1 MSEILQYIP
10 GDSFIHHLNP
20 VSKIILVVVFVGLA
34 VLSSMIPFLCIL
46 IAILVAGAIFSGLIK
61 ELINQI
67 PFLLLLSFFLVILTS
82 LTVQEGDMIFLLIPS
97 PDGMGGYGIT
107 EGGLLFGVLLSLRFI
122 IMITSFQLF
131 IIATK
136 PSDLVTGLL
145 AFRLPVDYV
154 LMLLI
159 ALRFIPSLQ
168 LEAKRIHEAQL
179 CRGYNPGTGIA
190 GKIRSMKPIMIPLVA
205 NSLAKTQVLGL
216 TLDMRG
222 YRTKNTLHL
231 HKLVFKTGDY
241 LCLVLAIATITIF
254 CTFYLGFFNF

>member
-10 GDSFIHHLNP
+10 GNSPLHHLNP
-20 VSKIILVVVFVGLA
+20 VTKLLLVILIVGLC
-34 VLSSMIPFLCIL
+34 VMSSQIPFLCFL
-46 IAILVAGAIFSGLIK
+46 IVVLVFGALFSGLIK
-61 ELINQI
+61 EIISQV
-67 PFLLLLSFFLVILTS
+67 PFLILLSFFLVLLTS
-82 LTVQEGDMIFLLIPS
+82 LTVQEGDMLFTILPS
-97 PDGMGGYGIT
+97 TEPSVAGFGIT
-107 EGGLLFGVLLSLRFI
+107 LGGLLFGVILSLRFI
-122 IMITSFQLF
+122 VMITAFQLF
-131 IIATK
+131 VIATK

-179 CRGYNPGTGIA
+179 CRGYNPGTGVS

-222 YRTKNTLHL
+222 YRARKKLPL
-231 HKLVFKTGDY
+231 HKLIFGAGDVI
-241 LCLVLAIATITIF
+241 CAVLVIVILA
-254 CTFYLGFFNF
+254 TFALLHFIYT

>member
-10 GDSFIHHLNP
+10 GNSPLHHLNP
-20 VSKIILVVVFVGLA
+20 VTKLLLVILIVGLC
-34 VLSSMIPFLCIL
+34 VMSSQIPFLCFL
-46 IAILVAGAIFSGLIK
+46 IVVLVFGALFSGLIK
-61 ELINQI
+61 EVISQV
-67 PFLLLLSFFLVILTS
+67 PFLILLSFFLVLLTS
-82 LTVQEGDMIFLLIPS
+82 LTVQEGDMLFTILPS
-97 PDGMGGYGIT
+97 TEPSVAGFGIT
-107 EGGLLFGVLLSLRFI
+107 LGGLLFGVILSLRFI
-122 IMITSFQLF
+122 VMITAFQLF
-131 IIATK
+131 VIATK

-179 CRGYNPGTGIA
+179 CRGYNPGTGVS

-222 YRTKNTLHL
+222 YRARKKLPL
-231 HKLVFKTGDY
+231 HKLIFGAGDVI
-241 LCLVLAIATITIF
+241 CAVLVIVILA
-254 CTFYLGFFNF
+254 TFTLLHFIYT

>member
-10 GDSFIHHLNP
+10 GNSPLHHLNP
-20 VSKIILVVVFVGLA
+20 VTKLLLVILIVGLCVMSA
-34 VLSSMIPFLCIL
+34 QVPFLCFL
-46 IAILVAGAIFSGLIK
+46 IGVLVLGALFSGLIK
-61 ELINQI
+61 EIINQV
-67 PFLLLLSFFLVILTS
+67 PFLILLSFFLVILTS
-82 LTVQEGDMIFLLIPS
+82 LTVQEGDLLLTILQSGEP
-97 PDGMGGYGIT
+97 GGQGYGIT
-107 EGGLLFGVLLSLRFI
+107 LGGLLFGIILSLRFI
-122 IMITSFQLF
+122 VMITAFQLF
-131 IIATK
+131 VVTTK

-168 LEAKRIHEAQL
+168 LEARRIHEAQL
-179 CRGYNPGTGIA
+179 CRGYNPGTGIS

-222 YRTKNTLHL
+222 YRARKNLPL
-231 HKLVFKTGDY
+231 HKLVFGFGDVISAVLIVVILVAFAY
-241 LCLVLAIATITIF
+241 LH
-254 CTFYLGFFNF
+254 FFNA

>member
-10 GDSFIHHLNP
+10 GNSPLHHINP
-20 VSKIILVVVFVGLA
+20 VTKLLLVILIVGLC
-34 VLSSMIPFLCIL
+34 VMSSQIPFLCFL
-46 IAILVAGAIFSGLIK
+46 IGVLVVGALFSGLIR
-61 ELINQI
+61 EIISQI
-67 PFLLLLSFFLVILTS
+67 PFLLLLSFFLVVLTS
-82 LTVQEGDMIFLLIPS
+82 LTVQEGALILPVLPS
-97 PDGMGGYGIT
+97 ADPTVQGFGITMGG
-107 EGGLLFGVLLSLRFI
+107 LMFGVILSLRFI
-122 IMITSFQLF
+122 VMITAFQLF
-131 IIATK
+131 VVTTK

-168 LEAKRIHEAQL
+168 LEARRIHEAQL
-179 CRGYNPGTGIA
+179 CRGYNPGTGIS

-222 YRTKNTLHL
+222 YRARKTLPL
-231 HKLVFKTGDY
+231 HKLVFGPGDVISAILVVIILGTFMY
-241 LCLVLAIATITIF
+241 LH
-254 CTFYLGFFNF
+254 FFMT

>member
-10 GDSFIHHLNP
+10 GNSPLHHLNP
-20 VSKIILVVVFVGLA
+20 VTKLLLVILIVGLC
-34 VLSSMIPFLCIL
+34 VMSSQILFLCFL
-46 IAILVAGAIFSGLIK
+46 IVVLVFGALFSGLIK
-61 ELINQI
+61 EIISQV
-67 PFLLLLSFFLVILTS
+67 PFLILLSFFLVLLTS
-82 LTVQEGDMIFLLIPS
+82 LTVQEGDMLFTILPS
-97 PDGMGGYGIT
+97 TEPSVAGFGIT
-107 EGGLLFGVLLSLRFI
+107 LGGLLFGVILSLRFI
-122 IMITSFQLF
+122 VMITAFQLF
-131 IIATK
+131 VIATK

-179 CRGYNPGTGIA
+179 CRGYNPGTGVS

-222 YRTKNTLHL
+222 YRARKKLPL
-231 HKLVFKTGDY
+231 HKLIFGAGDVI
-241 LCLVLAIATITIF
+241 CAVLVIVILA
-254 CTFYLGFFNF
+254 TFALLHFIYT

>member
-20 VSKIILVVVFVGLA
+20 VIKIVLVIVFVGLA
-34 VLSSMIPFLCIL
+34 VLSSMIPFLLIL
-46 IAILVAGAIFSGLIK
+46 IVILIIGAVLSGLIK
-61 ELINQI
+61 EIISQV
-67 PFLLLLSFFLVILTS
+67 PFLLLLSFFLVLLTS
-82 LTVQEGDMIFLLIPS
+82 LTVQEGDMLLMLVPS
-97 PDGMGGYGIT
+97 PDGQTGFGIT
-107 EGGLLFGVLLSLRFI
+107 EGGLLFGVILSLRFI
-122 IMITSFQLF
+122 VMITSFQLF

-145 AFRLPVDYV
+145 VFRLPVDYV
-154 LMLLI
+154 LMFLI

-179 CRGYNPGTGIA
+179 CRGYNPGTGIT
-190 GKIRSMKPIMIPLVA
+190 GKIRSLKPIMIPLVA

-222 YRTKNTLHL
+222 YRTKKKLNLHQ
-231 HKLVFKTGDY
+231 LVFKTGDY
-241 LCLVLAIATITIF
+241 LCLILVVLTFGIF
-254 CTFYLGFFNF
+254 FTLHLGLFQ

>member
-1 MSEILQYIP
+1 MSEILQYVP
-10 GDSFIHHLNP
+10 GDSFIHRLNP
-20 VSKIILVVVFVGLA
+20 VTKIILVVAFVGLA
-34 VLSSMIPFLCIL
+34 VLSSLIPFLCIL
-46 IAILVAGAIFSGLIK
+46 IAILVAGAVFSGLIK
-61 ELINQI
+61 EIINQV
-67 PFLLLLSFFLVILTS
+67 PFLLLLFFFLVLLTS
-82 LTVQEGDMIFLLIPS
+82 LTVQEGEMLILLIPS
-97 PDGMGGYGIT
+97 SGGEGVGYGIT
-107 EGGLLFGVLLSLRFI
+107 LGGLYFGILLSLRFI
-122 IMITSFQLF
+122 VMITSFQLF

-145 AFRLPVDYV
+145 AFKLPVDYV

-190 GKIRSMKPIMIPLVA
+190 GKIRSLKPIMIPLVA

-222 YRTKNTLHL
+222 YRTKKSLSLHKLIYKPGDYLSILLVIVIFGIFFTLHL
-231 HKLVFKTGDY
+231 DLF
-241 LCLVLAIATITIF
+241 
-254 CTFYLGFFNF
+254 

>member
-10 GDSFIHHLNP
+10 GSSPLHHLNP
-20 VSKIILVVVFVGLA
+20 VTKLLLVVLIVGLC
-34 VLSSMIPFLCIL
+34 VISSQIPFLCFLIVIL
-46 IAILVAGAIFSGLIK
+46 IIGACISGLIR
-61 ELINQI
+61 EIITQV
-67 PFLLLLSFFLVILTS
+67 PFLLLLSFFLIILTS
-82 LTVQEGDMIFLLIPS
+82 LTVQEGEMLMTIIPPS
-97 PDGMGGYGIT
+97 GPDDAGYGIT
-107 EGGLLFGVLLSLRFI
+107 MGGLLFGVILSLRFVV
-122 IMITSFQLF
+122 MITAFQLF
-131 IIATK
+131 VVTTK

-179 CRGYNPGTGIA
+179 CRGYNPGTGIS
-190 GKIRSMKPIMIPLVA
+190 GKIMSMKPIMIPLVA

-222 YRTKNTLHL
+222 YRARKNLPF
-231 HKLVFKTGDY
+231 HKLEFGIGDVI
-241 LCLVLAIATITIF
+241 CAFLVVIILIAFTMLHFILIS
-254 CTFYLGFFNF
+254 

>member
-10 GDSFIHHLNP
+10 GNSPLHHLNP
-20 VSKIILVVVFVGLA
+20 VTKLLLVILIVGLC
-34 VLSSMIPFLCIL
+34 VMSSQIPFLCFL
-46 IAILVAGAIFSGLIK
+46 IVVLVFGALFSGLIK
-61 ELINQI
+61 EVISQV
-67 PFLLLLSFFLVILTS
+67 PFLILLSFFLVLLTS
-82 LTVQEGDMIFLLIPS
+82 LTVQEGDMLFTILPS
-97 PDGMGGYGIT
+97 TEPSVAGFGIT
-107 EGGLLFGVLLSLRFI
+107 LGGLLFGVILSLRFI
-122 IMITSFQLF
+122 VMITAFQLF
-131 IIATK
+131 VIATK

-179 CRGYNPGTGIA
+179 CRGYNPGTGVS

-222 YRTKNTLHL
+222 YRARKKLPL
-231 HKLVFKTGDY
+231 HKLIFGAGDVI
-241 LCLVLAIATITIF
+241 CAVLVIVILA
-254 CTFYLGFFNF
+254 TFALLHFIYT

>member
-10 GDSFIHHLNP
+10 GNSPLHHLNP
-20 VSKIILVVVFVGLA
+20 VTKLLLVILIVGLC
-34 VLSSMIPFLCIL
+34 VISSHIPFLCFL
-46 IAILVAGAIFSGLIK
+46 IAILVIGAFFSGLIK
-61 ELINQI
+61 ETKSQV
-67 PFLLLLSFFLVILTS
+67 PFLLLLSFFLVVLTS
-82 LTVQEGDMIFLLIPS
+82 LTVQEGELLLTILPS
-97 PDGMGGYGIT
+97 SSQGDPGFGVT
-107 EGGLLFGVLLSLRFI
+107 AGGLFFGIVLSLRFVV
-122 IMITSFQLF
+122 MITAFQLF
-131 IIATK
+131 VVTTK

-179 CRGYNPGTGIA
+179 CRGYNPGTGIS
-190 GKIRSMKPIMIPLVA
+190 GKIRSLKPIMIPLVA

-222 YRTKNTLHL
+222 YRARKHFPL
-231 HKLVFKTGDY
+231 HKLVFGAGDAI
-241 LCLVLAIATITIF
+241 CAFLVLVILMVFAF
-254 CTFYLGFFNF
+254 LHFFTLL

>member
-10 GDSFIHHLNP
+10 GNSPLHTINP
-20 VSKIILVVVFVGLA
+20 VTKLLLVILIVGLC
-34 VLSSMIPFLCIL
+34 VMSSQIPFLCFL
-46 IAILVAGAIFSGLIK
+46 IGVLIFGALFSGLIR
-61 ELINQI
+61 EIISQI
-67 PFLLLLSFFLVILTS
+67 PFLLLLSFFLVVLTS
-82 LTVQEGDMIFLLIPS
+82 LTVQEGALLLPILPS
-97 PDGMGGYGIT
+97 TDPSIQGFGITMGGLMFGII
-107 EGGLLFGVLLSLRFI
+107 LSLRFI
-122 IMITSFQLF
+122 VMITAFQLF
-131 IIATK
+131 VITTK

-168 LEAKRIHEAQL
+168 LEARRIHEAQL
-179 CRGYNPGTGIA
+179 CRGYNPGTGIS

-222 YRTKNTLHL
+222 YRARKKLPF
-231 HKLVFKTGDY
+231 HKLVFGPGDMISAILILIILGAFLY
-241 LCLVLAIATITIF
+241 LH
-254 CTFYLGFFNF
+254 FFMA

>member
-10 GDSFIHHLNP
+10 GNSPLHHLNP
-20 VSKIILVVVFVGLA
+20 VTKLLLVILIVGLC
-34 VLSSMIPFLCIL
+34 VMSSQIPFLCFL
-46 IAILVAGAIFSGLIK
+46 IVVLVFGALFSGLIK
-61 ELINQI
+61 EIISQV
-67 PFLLLLSFFLVILTS
+67 PFLILLSFFLVLLTS
-82 LTVQEGDMIFLLIPS
+82 LTVQEGDMLFTILPS
-97 PDGMGGYGIT
+97 TEPSVAGFGIT
-107 EGGLLFGVLLSLRFI
+107 LGGLLFGVILSLRFI
-122 IMITSFQLF
+122 VMITAFQLF
-131 IIATK
+131 VIATK

-179 CRGYNPGTGIA
+179 CRGYNPGTGVS

-222 YRTKNTLHL
+222 YRARKKLPL
-231 HKLVFKTGDY
+231 HKLIFGAGDFI
-241 LCLVLAIATITIF
+241 CAVLVIVILA
-254 CTFYLGFFNF
+254 TFALLHFIYT

>member
-10 GDSFIHHLNP
+10 GKSVLHALNP
-20 VSKIILVVVFVGLA
+20 VTKLILVIVIVGLC
-34 VLSSMIPFLCIL
+34 VLSSLMPFLCIL
-46 IAILVAGAIFSGLIK
+46 ILILVAGAVFSGLKDEISG
-61 ELINQI
+61 QV
-67 PFLLLLSFFLVILTS
+67 PFLLLLSFFLVVLTS
-82 LTVQEGDMIFLLIPS
+82 LTVQDGAMLVALLPSSPGDS
-97 PDGMGGYGIT
+97 DGFGIT
-107 EGGLLFGVLLSLRFI
+107 EGGLMFGLILSLRFI
-122 IMITSFQLF
+122 VMITAFQLF
-131 IIATK
+131 VITTK

-145 AFRLPVDYV
+145 TFRLPVDYV

-179 CRGYNPGTGIA
+179 CRGYNPGTGIS

-222 YRTKNTLHL
+222 YRSKKTLPFHQLIFGTGDYISAFLGVFILVIFLTLHL
-231 HKLVFKTGDY
+231 GL
-241 LCLVLAIATITIF
+241 I
-254 CTFYLGFFNF
+254 

>member
-10 GDSFIHHLNP
+10 GSSPLHHLNP
-20 VSKIILVVVFVGLA
+20 VTKLLLVILIVGLCVMSA
-34 VLSSMIPFLCIL
+34 QVAFLCFL
-46 IAILVAGAIFSGLIK
+46 IGVLVIGAFFSGLIK
-61 ELINQI
+61 EIINQV

-82 LTVQEGDMIFLLIPS
+82 LTVQEGDLLLTILPS
-97 PDGMGGYGIT
+97 AEPGGQGYGIT
-107 EGGLLFGVLLSLRFI
+107 LGGLLFGVILSLRFVV
-122 IMITSFQLF
+122 MITAFQLF
-131 IIATK
+131 VVTTK

-179 CRGYNPGTGIA
+179 CRGYNPGTGIS

-222 YRTKNTLHL
+222 YRARKNLPL
-231 HKLVFKTGDY
+231 HKLVFGFGDVISALLVVVILSAFAY
-241 LCLVLAIATITIF
+241 LHFFIA
-254 CTFYLGFFNF
+254 

>member
-10 GDSFIHHLNP
+10 GNSPLHHLNP
-20 VSKIILVVVFVGLA
+20 VTNLLLVILIVGLC
-34 VLSSMIPFLCIL
+34 VMSSQIPFLCFL
-46 IAILVAGAIFSGLIK
+46 IVVLVFVALFSGLIK
-61 ELINQI
+61 EIISQV
-67 PFLLLLSFFLVILTS
+67 PFLILLSFFLVLLTS
-82 LTVQEGDMIFLLIPS
+82 LTVQEGDMLFTILPS
-97 PDGMGGYGIT
+97 TEPSVAGFGIT
-107 EGGLLFGVLLSLRFI
+107 LGGLLFGVILSLRFI
-122 IMITSFQLF
+122 VMITAFQLF
-131 IIATK
+131 VIATK

-179 CRGYNPGTGIA
+179 CRGYNPGTGVS

-222 YRTKNTLHL
+222 YRARKKLPL
-231 HKLVFKTGDY
+231 HKLIFGAGDVI
-241 LCLVLAIATITIF
+241 CAVLVIVILA
-254 CTFYLGFFNF
+254 TFTLLHFIYT

>member
-10 GDSFIHHLNP
+10 GNSPLHHLNP
-20 VSKIILVVVFVGLA
+20 VTKLLLVILIVGLC
-34 VLSSMIPFLCIL
+34 VMSSQIPFLCFL
-46 IAILVAGAIFSGLIK
+46 IVVLVFGALFSGLIK
-61 ELINQI
+61 EVISQV
-67 PFLLLLSFFLVILTS
+67 PFLILLSFFLVLLTS
-82 LTVQEGDMIFLLIPS
+82 LTVQEGDMLFTILPS
-97 PDGMGGYGIT
+97 TDPSVAGFGIT
-107 EGGLLFGVLLSLRFI
+107 LGGLLFGVILSLRFI
-122 IMITSFQLF
+122 VMITAFQLF
-131 IIATK
+131 VITTK

-179 CRGYNPGTGIA
+179 CRGYNPGTGVS

-222 YRTKNTLHL
+222 YRARKKLPL
-231 HKLVFKTGDY
+231 HKLIFGAGDVI
-241 LCLVLAIATITIF
+241 CAVLVIVILA
-254 CTFYLGFFNF
+254 TFALLHFIYT